1 MALSKLSSSECE
13 FVEKT
18 SKDFDCPVC
27 FQFIWNPFL
36 TACCG
41 NHFCDACVKFRKE
54 ENNQCPFC
62 NEKPII
68 GIIDKKFQRQIN
80 ELQVYCLYKKRGCSW
95 VGELGKLIEHLEQD
109 KTDGDCKFVQVSCSL
124 SCGKAIF
131 RCELEEHLNME
142 CPLRVCVCEYCG
154 FSSTYEDVTTIH
166 YSNCPNY
173 PVVCPN
179 SCSEEKLKRSS
190 LDYHLLD
197 CPNEVVS
204 CSFNEMGCEERTK
217 RRCLQEHIEANV
229 IQHQLMICNAFKN
242 VKKENE
248 SLKDG
253 FKNVKE
259 ENESLKDEFKNVKKE
274 NESLKDG
281 FKNVK
286 EENESLKDEFKNV
299 KKENESLKD
308 GFKNVKKE
316 NESLKDEFKN
326 VKKEN
331 ESLKDG
337 FKNVKKENE
346 SLKDDIK
353 ILKRSNE
360 ELQKND
366 ATLKSAQSRM
376 NHSTIGFVLK
386 MDEEVARHQWKEY
399 FSSLAMVSTNTPNPV
414 CPVIIKWPDYSEVKQ
429 VAKDANGSIFYYT
442 RPFYTHH
449 NGYKMQLRVYPY
461 AENNI
466 SIYCHLMQG
475 ENDDHLK
482 WPYKETITITLL
494 NQLEDSHHVTKN
506 FRLGNAHIV
515 KKPEPDTTRNDNG
528 WGYSKFISLSEV
540 ESATAYTQYLVN
552 DTLYLQIGA
561 TIII

>member
-13 FVEKT
+13 FVEQT
-18 SKDFDCPVC
+18 SKDFDCPIC
-27 FQFIWNPFL
+27 FQFVWNPFL

-41 NHFCDACVKFRKE
+41 NHFCDACVKFAKE
-54 ENNQCPFC
+54 KSNQCPFC

-80 ELQVYCLYKKRGCSW
+80 ELQVYCLHKKHGCSW
-95 VGELGKLIEHLEQD
+95 VGELGKLPKHLEQD
-109 KTDGDCKFVQVSCSL
+109 KTDGDCKFIQLSCSL

-131 RCELEEHLNME
+131 RCELEEHLIME

-154 FSSTYEDVTTIH
+154 FSSTYEDVTTKH
-166 YSNCPNY
+166 YSDCLNY

-190 LDYHLLD
+190 LDCHLLD
-197 CPNEVVS
+197 CPDEVVP
-204 CSFNEMGCEERTK
+204 CSFNEMGCEVRMK
-217 RRCLQEHIEANV
+217 RQCLQKHIEANV
-229 IQHQLMICNAFKN
+229 IQHQLIICNAFKN

-248 SLKDG
+248 SLKDE
-253 FKNVKE
+253 F
-259 ENESLKDEFKNVKKE
+259 ENIKKE
-274 NESLKDG
+274 NKSLKDG

-286 EENESLKDEFKNV
+286 E
-299 KKENESLKD
+299 
-308 GFKNVKKE
+308 
-316 NESLKDEFKN
+316 
-326 VKKEN
+326 EN

-353 ILKRSNE
+353 ILKQSNE

-366 ATLKSAQSRM
+366 ATLKSAQGRVD
-376 NHSTIGFVLK
+376 HSTIGFVLK
-386 MDEEVARHQWKEY
+386 MDEEVAKNQWKEY

-429 VAKDANGSIFYYT
+429 VAKDANDSMFYYT

-449 NGYKMQLRVYPY
+449 NGYKMQLHVYPY
-461 AENNI
+461 GENNNI
-466 SIYCHLMQG
+466 SVYCYIMQG

-482 WPYKETITITLL
+482 WPYKGTITITLL
-494 NQLEDSHHVTKN
+494 NQLED
-506 FRLGNAHIV
+506 I
-515 KKPEPDTTRNDNG
+515 
-528 WGYSKFISLSEV
+528 
-540 ESATAYTQYLVN
+540 
-552 DTLYLQIGA
+552 
-561 TIII
+561 

>member
-18 SKDFDCPVC
+18 SKDFNCPVC

-41 NHFCDACVKFRKE
+41 NHFCNACVKFTKE
-54 ENNQCPFC
+54 KSNQCPFC

-80 ELQVYCLYKKRGCSW
+80 ELQVYCLHKKRGCLW
-95 VGELGKLIEHLEQD
+95 IGELGKLTKHLEQD
-109 KTDGDCKFVQVSCSL
+109 KTDGDCKFVQLSCSL
-124 SCGKAIF
+124 SCGKIIF
-131 RCELEEHLNME
+131 RCKLEEHLTME
-142 CPLRVCVCEYCG
+142 CPLRACVCEYCG
-154 FSSTYEDVTTIH
+154 FSSTYEDVTTKH
-166 YSNCPNY
+166 YSDCPNY

-190 LDYHLLD
+190 LDRHLLD
-197 CPNEVVS
+197 CPDEVVL
-204 CSFNEMGCEERTK
+204 CSFNEMGCEERMK

-229 IQHQLMICNAFKN
+229 TQHQLMICNA
-242 VKKENE
+242 
-248 SLKDG
+248 
-253 FKNVKE
+253 
-259 ENESLKDEFKNVKKE
+259 
-274 NESLKDG
+274 
-281 FKNVK
+281 
-286 EENESLKDEFKNV
+286 
-299 KKENESLKD
+299 
-308 GFKNVKKE
+308 
-316 NESLKDEFKN
+316 FKN

-360 ELQKND
+360 ELQKNNS
-366 ATLKSAQSRM
+366 TLKSAQGRM
-376 NHSTIGFVLK
+376 DHSTIGFVLK
-386 MDEEVARHQWKEY
+386 MDEGVAKHQWKEY

-414 CPVIIKWPDYSEVKQ
+414 SPVIIKWPDYSEVKQ
-429 VAKDANGSIFYYT
+429 VAIDAKSLSTLAKGYFT

-449 NGYKMQLRVYPY
+449 DGYKMQLRVYPY
-461 AENNI
+461 GEDDNI

-482 WPYKETITITLL
+482 WPYKGNIIITLL
-494 NQLEDSHHVTKN
+494 NQLEDGHHVTRN
-506 FRLGNAHIV
+506 LSLGNSLQHSHVV
-515 KKPEPDTTRNDNG
+515 KKPKPNTIRNDG
-528 WGYSKFISLSEV
+528 WGRLKFFSLSEV
-540 ESATAYTQYLVN
+540 ESSTAHTQYLLN
-552 DTLYLQIGA
+552 DTLYLQIDVTV
-561 TIII
+561 TI